1 MNRKVLFF
9 DIDGTLITND
19 ERKIFPDDTREA
31 IRKAKANGHLLFIN
45 TGRVYIN
52 VEDYIKSDFDGLVM
66 GCGTNIVYKDEEL
79 FYRTLPRE
87 ECLRI
92 ALLSRQCRMY
102 GAFEKNDR
110 ISIDMEMEGIERIPI
125 FEFFLSTD
133 RRIERDI
140 YSDEFLFD
148 KFAIWYDQNSDRDT
162 FIKAM
167 EKDYTII
174 DREGDFY
181 EVVSKGFSKA
191 TGIEFVLKHFGI
203 AKEDSFVFGDSNND
217 IEMMEYAGISVAM
230 GNATDECK
238 EKASYITG
246 DILEHGISDA
256 MKHFELI

>member
-31 IRKAKANGHLLFIN
+31 LRMAKAAGHLLFIN

-52 VEDYIKSDFDGLVM
+52 VEDYIKADFDGLVM
-66 GCGTNIVYKDEEL
+66 GCGTHIVYKDEEL

-87 ECLRI
+87 ECFRI
-92 ALLSRQCRMY
+92 AKLCRECKMY
-102 GAFEKNDR
+102 GAFEKSDR
-110 ISIDMEMEGIERIPI
+110 ISIDMTMKDIEKIPI

-133 RRIERDI
+133 RRIEKDI
-140 YSDEFLFD
+140 YSDEFTFD
-148 KFAIWYDQNSDRDT
+148 KFAVWYDAESDRAR

-181 EVVSKGFSKA
+181 EVVTKGFSKA
-191 TGIEFVLKHFGI
+191 TGIEYVLRHFNI

-217 IEMMEYAGISVAM
+217 IEMMEYAGHSIAM
-230 GNATDECK
+230 GNATEECK

-246 DILEHGISDA
+246 DILEHGIYDA
-256 MKHFELI
+256 MKFYNLI